1 MSCIARFFVLAL
13 PLVTSFSA
21 FSRLRVPTNVVRTS
35 KILMSSASFDTKF
48 FEKEAVG
55 MSGTT
60 EYVVKGGTH
69 LYPKC
74 GEVFKQQGIKKIGVI
89 GWGSQAPAQAQN
101 LADTL
106 EGTGVQ
112 VTIGLRAGSKSF
124 NDARAVGF
132 SEDKGTLGEMYEVI
146 KTSDLVILLISDG
159 AQAKLY
165 KEIFAAMKPGAT
177 LGLSHGF
184 LLGYLESIGETFPKN
199 IDVVAVCPKGMGPS
213 VRRLYEQGKSKKG
226 AGINASFAVHQDV
239 SGKATD
245 LALAWAVA
253 LGSPFMFKTTMTEE
267 YKSDIYG
274 ERGILLGAVHAIVE
288 GLFRRYIKQGMTP
301 EEAFINSSESITGPI
316 TKKISTQGIK
326 SVYTDLSAADKVEFE
341 KAYSASYKPSR
352 EILEEM
358 YDEVASGNEIRS
370 VVMAG
375 ERHGEFPMG
384 KIDNT
389 ITWKVGEQVRAK
401 RVEKDIPLNP
411 TTAGVY
417 IATMMAQIDV
427 LLKHGHSY
435 SEVVNESVIEAVD
448 SLCPYMHYKGISFM
462 VDNCSTTARLGSRK
476 WAPRFDYILEQL
488 AYPAMDSDV
497 GVNKDLIE
505 AFKSNSVHAAVDA
518 CCLMRPSVD
527 ISLFAESSMLER
539 TMV

>member
-1 MSCIARFFVLAL
+1 
-13 PLVTSFSA
+13 
-21 FSRLRVPTNVVRTS
+21 
-35 KILMSSASFDTKF
+35 MSSASFDTKF
-48 FEKEAVG
+48 FEAEAVG

-74 GEVFKQQGIKKIGVI
+74 GDVFKTQGIKKIGVI

-106 EGTGVQ
+106 DGTGVQ

-124 NDARAVGF
+124 NDARTVGF
-132 SEDKGTLGEMYEVI
+132 SEEKGTLGEMYEVI
-146 KTSDLVILLISDG
+146 ATSDLVILLISDG

-184 LLGYLESIGETFPKN
+184 LLGYLESIGETFPNN

-288 GLFRRYIKQGMTP
+288 GLYRRYVKQGMTP

-316 TKKISTQGIK
+316 TKQISTQGILK
-326 SVYTDLSAADKVEFE
+326 VYTDLSAGDKVEFE
-341 KAYSASYKPSR
+341 KSYSASYKPAR

-427 LLKHGHSY
+427 LLKHDHSY

-488 AYPAMDSDV
+488 AYPALDANV
-497 GVNKDLIE
+497 AVNKDLIE
-505 AFKSNSVHAAVDA
+505 AFKSNSVHHAVDA
-518 CCLMRPSVD
+518 CCQMRPSVD

-539 TMV
+539 TMA